1 MVFTILCIF
10 CTTLLGILFRFSSAF
25 NVRTSV
31 IILVN
36 YITCFIIGLIWNGN
50 KMLHQFSIEWIPW
63 ILGLGLLFILGFN
76 AFANAIRSSGLPIA
90 ALFQKMSI
98 VITVLAALLLGDPI
112 NTIQLVGWT
121 TGIFAI
127 VLVYATN
134 TESAISPFNFK
145 TLIATLIIS
154 SAIEIGFLLLSKAS
168 FLNPEFHTLF
178 PGYLFLSAALF
189 GIAAFS
195 ISNQRIKISKPEISF
210 GIALGLPNF
219 FSIYFMLKALK
230 MEWSGVAFFPV
241 LNCSV
246 IIASALSGYYLFKD
260 SLTSKL
266 IIAILLSTISI
277 LLISLF

>member
-25 NVRTSV
+25 NVRTSA

-121 TGIFAI
+121 TGILAI

-195 ISNQRIKISKPEISF
+195 ISNQRIRISKPEISF

-219 FSIYFMLKALK
+219 FSIFFMLKALK

-246 IIASALSGYYLFKD
+246 IIASALSGYCLFKD

>member
-1 MVFTILCIF
+1 
-10 CTTLLGILFRFSSAF
+10 
-25 NVRTSV
+25 
-31 IILVN
+31 
-36 YITCFIIGLIWNGN
+36 
-50 KMLHQFSIEWIPW
+50 MLHQFSIEWIPW

-168 FLNPEFHTLF
+168 FLNPEFHNLF

-195 ISNQRIKISKPEISF
+195 ISNQRIKISKPEISS

-219 FSIYFMLKALK
+219 FF
-230 MEWSGVAFFPV
+230 
-241 LNCSV
+241 N
-246 IIASALSGYYLFKD
+246 LFYAQ
-260 SLTSKL
+260 SS
-266 IIAILLSTISI
+266 
-277 LLISLF
+277 